1 MIVRGGRS
9 PPPAPTNARQ
19 VNEMYHEQLMGV
31 QKPDMNELRE
41 VKVKIPVRQLLRLH
55 YLKLTTSRTFS
66 DVVAEALGDYFTHA
80 VPDRAG
86 AE

>member
-1 MIVRGGRS
+1 
-9 PPPAPTNARQ
+9 
-19 VNEMYHEQLMGV
+19 
-31 QKPDMNELRE
+31 MNELRE